1 MLAARRAGSRPGSVG
16 VRVVSLLALTL
27 LAGCASRPEIPLG
40 AAISSAAVPVAI
52 RTLLASKPI
61 GSVVLRGTLVEKCPV
76 SGCWFR
82 LKDDTG
88 VVKVDLK
95 SAGVTST
102 DIPVGTRLSVAGTRQ
117 VEGGETSLCATGL
130 RY

>member
-1 MLAARRAGSRPGSVG
+1 MRTTLVAIG
-16 VRVVSLLALTL
+16 LL
-27 LAGCASRPEIPLG
+27 LAGCAPRPETLLG
-40 AAISSAAVPVAI
+40 SLSSSAAPVAI
-52 RTLLASKPI
+52 RELLSSKPT

-102 DIPVGTRLSVAGTRQ
+102 DIPVGARLSVAGTRQ
-117 VEGGETSLCATGL
+117 VEGGETSLCAIGL